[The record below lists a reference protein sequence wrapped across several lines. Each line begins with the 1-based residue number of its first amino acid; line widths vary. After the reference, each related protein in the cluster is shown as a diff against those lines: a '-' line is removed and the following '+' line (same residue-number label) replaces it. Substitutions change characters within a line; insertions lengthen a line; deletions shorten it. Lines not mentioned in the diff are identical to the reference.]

1 MIFHPPSWVP
11 KLPFGTN
18 THIRSPS
25 TTLIGEFW
33 SEERYG
39 RQSIA
44 SSRDPFVCGV
54 TGNAFTT
61 SEMRERYELLA
72 RSLSKRMG
80 WRVNEDTPWDKVVCV
95 YSLNSIDYIMS
106 TFAIHRLNGIATPA
120 NAAYSPSELEFQL
133 RSSGAKAVITCVP
146 LLDTALKA
154 AKAVGIAPDRIFI
167 MQTGG
172 SSGGGKLSYKTLD
185 ELIDEGRSLPPLESP
200 AWTTGQGAR
209 QVAYISYSSGT
220 SGLPKGVMIS
230 HRNVIAN
237 IMQLRWFESVGR
249 SQKGVVTQVVLGVL
263 PLSHIY
269 GLIVVALSGIYRG
282 DQIVIMPRFEL
293 KNLLECI
300 QRFKINQLCLVPP
313 IIIQLLKNQPLCR
326 KYDLSSVRY
335 VYTGAAPLGTETHE
349 EVVKSFPGWEVG
361 QGYGMTETATVVLSS
376 GENDILVGAAGSLV
390 SGCVAKIIDTDTG
403 RPIDVTDQKDGEEEK
418 RGELW
423 LQSPSI
429 SLGYLNNE
437 RATAEAFV
445 WDEDGRWIRTGDV
458 AVVRR
463 SKAGHEHFAI
473 VDRIKELIKVK
484 VRPIIPPGQCSL
496 YQGQTKGNKSTNKI
510 YQNQGHQVA
519 PAELEAHLLTHPFVN
534 DCTVIPVPDERAGEV
549 PKAFVVKSPAAEGR
563 SNEEIAQAICK
574 HVEDHKAHYKWL
586 KGGVA
591 FLDAVP
597 KSPSG
602 KILRRLLRDKEREE
616 RRINGSKL

>member
-11 KLPFGTN
+11 KLPFDPPN
-18 THIRSPS
+18 TTS
-25 TTLIGEFW
+25 IGEFW

-44 SSRDPFVCGV
+44 SSRSPFACGV
-54 TGNAFTT
+54 TGKAYST

-72 RSLSKRMG
+72 RALSNRMG
-80 WRVNEDTPWDKVVCV
+80 WGVNEDTPWDKVVCIH
-95 YSLNSIDYIMS
+95 SLNSIDYIMS

-133 RSSGAKAVITCVP
+133 RSSGAKSIITCVP

-154 AKAVGIAPDRIFI
+154 AKAMGIAPDRIFI

-172 SSGGGKLSYKTLD
+172 SSSEGLSHKTLD
-185 ELIDEGRSLPPLESP
+185 ELIHEGRSLAPLESP
-200 AWTTGQGAR
+200 AWAKGQGMR

-230 HRNVIAN
+230 HYNVIAN

-249 SQKGVVTQVVLGVL
+249 KQKGVETQVGLGVL

-269 GLIVVALSGIYRG
+269 GLIVIALSGIYRG
-282 DQIVIMPRFEL
+282 DQIVILPRFEL
-293 KNLLECI
+293 GGLLECI
-300 QRFKINQLCLVPP
+300 QRFKINQLFLVPP
-313 IIIQLLKNQPLCR
+313 IIIQLLRNQPLCR

-335 VYTGAAPLGTETHE
+335 VYTGAAPLGIETHE
-349 EVVKSFPGWEVG
+349 DVVKSFPGWEIG

-390 SGCVAKIIDTDTG
+390 TACLAKIIDTETG
-403 RPIDVTDQKDGEEEK
+403 RPIEVTGADGEEEK
-418 RGELW
+418 RGELL

-437 RATAEAFV
+437 RATAEAFI
-445 WDEDGRWIRTGDV
+445 WDKDGRWIRTGDV

-463 SKAGHEHFAI
+463 SKAGHQHFVI

-484 VRPIIPPGQCSL
+484 
-496 YQGQTKGNKSTNKI
+496 
-510 YQNQGHQVA
+510 GHQVA

-549 PKAFVVKSPAAEGR
+549 PKAFVVKSPAAAAEGR
-563 SNEEIAQAICK
+563 SDEEITQAICK

-591 FLDAVP
+591 FIDAVP

-602 KILRRLLRDKEREE
+602 KILRRVLRDKERDE
-616 RRINGSKL
+616 RRVKGSK